1 MTERFVP
8 TASDAPVDGAIDV
21 ERCGRVM
28 LIGINRPKKY
38 NGFSETMVRELGEAY
53 ERFERDEEAYVA
65 VVHAFGPH
73 FTAGVQLEQIGPM
86 FAAGLHASVPG
97 KIDPFDLFAPL
108 RTKPVIF
115 AVQGICFTVG
125 IELMLAGDIVI
136 AASDTRFGQIEVRR
150 GIFANHG
157 ATLRIVERA
166 GWGNAMRY
174 LLTGD
179 EFDADTAFRLGL
191 VQEVVEPGRQ
201 LDRALEL
208 ADVIAAQAPIAV
220 RQTIVSA
227 RRGVFDGWHAA
238 ASDFGPEQ
246 ARIMKTEDAAE
257 GVASARERRPA
268 SFKGR

>member
-1 MTERFVP
+1 MFQPRQSE
-8 TASDAPVDGAIDV
+8 APVDGVI
-21 ERCGRVM
+21 ELEKKGRLM
-28 LIGINRPKKY
+28 LIGINRPRKL
-38 NGFSETMVRELGEAY
+38 NGFSEKLLREIGEAY
-53 ERFERDEEAYVA
+53 DAFENDDEAHVA

-73 FTAGVQLEQIGPM
+73 FTAGVQLEQVGAM
-86 FAAGLHASVPG
+86 FAAGLHASIPG

-108 RTKPVIF
+108 RTKPVVF
-115 AVQGICFTVG
+115 AVQGICFTIG

-179 EFDADTAFRLGL
+179 EFDAEAAFRLGL
-191 VQEVVEPGRQ
+191 VQELVEPGRQ
-201 LDRALEL
+201 LERAIEI
-208 ADVIAAQAPIAV
+208 AETIAAQAPLAV
-220 RQTIVSA
+220 RQTIVTA
-227 RRGVFDGWHAA
+227 RKGVFDGWYAA
-238 ASDFGPEQ
+238 AADFGPEQ

-257 GVASARERRPA
+257 GVRSAKERRVGR
-268 SFKGR
+268 FKGR